1 MTFKTQISSSSYL
14 VNFQCVREMRNMK
27 EIKCV
32 KEIIKLE
39 LEKEETW
46 SKVMNVLLRVFKKH
60 QTNNSK
66 IALPMP
72 LVCPVIKILRVLPSL
87 FIQIY

>member
-1 MTFKTQISSSSYL
+1 MTFKTQISSSSFL
-14 VNFQCVREMRNMK
+14 VNFLCAREMRNKK

-46 SKVMNVLLRVFKKH
+46 SKVMEVLLRVFEKH

-66 IALPMP
+66 IALEVEYE
-72 LVCPVIKILRVLPSL
+72 LSKEFDTAVIVR
-87 FIQIY
+87 